1 MDPSLRERLLRIY
14 AETKTIAVV
23 GASADPSK
31 PAHQIPRY
39 LQRQGYRILPVNPR
53 GGELLG
59 EAVARSLAE
68 VDGPV
73 DVVDV
78 FRPAAAAPEI
88 AREAIAIGAKV
99 LWLQLGIESQEA
111 KRLAEAAGAD
121 RRHEPVHGGYPRR
134 ARPGAGARLSVRTT
148 CRPSWRRGRRAA
160 WGLGPRRTGAG
171 VHHRSHRTTASIFGA
186 LRPAKMQG
194 RRTVGR

>member
-1 MDPSLRERLLRIY
+1 MDPALRAQLLRIY
-14 AETKTIAVV
+14 ADTKTIAVV

-78 FRPAAAAPEI
+78 FRPAEEAPGI
-88 AREAIAIGAKV
+88 ARQAIAIGAKV
-99 LWLQLGIESQEA
+99 LWLQLGIESEEA
-111 KRLAEAAGAD
+111 KRLAEAAGLTVVMNRCMGEA
-121 RRHEPVHGGYPRR
+121 HGE
-134 ARPGAGARLSVRTT
+134 L
-148 CRPSWRRGRRAA
+148 
-160 WGLGPRRTGAG
+160 GLGPG
-171 VHHRSHRTTASIFGA
+171 
-186 LRPAKMQG
+186 PD
-194 RRTVGR
+194 

>member
-1 MDPSLRERLLRIY
+1 MDPSLREQFFRIY

-59 EAVARSLAE
+59 QAVARSLAE
-68 VDGPV
+68 VDSPV
-73 DVVDV
+73 DVVEV
-78 FRPAAAAPEI
+78 FRPAEEAPQI

-99 LWLQLGIESQEA
+99 LWLQLGIESAEA
-111 KRLAEAAGAD
+111 KRLAEAAGLTVVMN
-121 RRHEPVHGGYPRR
+121 RCMGETHGE
-134 ARPGAGARLSVRTT
+134 L
-148 CRPSWRRGRRAA
+148 
-160 WGLGPRRTGAG
+160 GLGPG
-171 VHHRSHRTTASIFGA
+171 
-186 LRPAKMQG
+186 PD
-194 RRTVGR
+194 